1 MTRAIATTPSKM
13 PISMNK
19 TLLLASL
26 MVASNAFALSSDRGQ
41 PMLIDA
47 NYQKSTQSQT
57 GKAGDPDITK
67 LDGNVVVTQGS
78 MKAHADH
85 ATIYKNPSGVADKTG
100 NVGGITRVVLIGKQA
115 HLQQVHDGDCGLM
128 SADASTIDYL
138 NATGIAT
145 LTGAVV
151 VVQKGKGEFHGEH
164 MTYNTNTGEME
175 SGDLSATS
183 RVHMVMEP
191 KSEQAATA
199 TPNNCGYPVGKTKA
213 KTPAAEDQH

>member
-1 MTRAIATTPSKM
+1 MNNSLLVAACLLIAT
-13 PISMNK
+13 
-19 TLLLASL
+19 
-26 MVASNAFALSSDRGQ
+26 NAFALTSDRNQ

-85 ATIYKNPSGVADKTG
+85 ATIYKNPSGVADKSG
-100 NVGGITRVVLIGKQA
+100 NVGGITRVVLTGKQA
-115 HLQQVHDGDCGLM
+115 HLQQVHDGDCGLV
-128 SADASTIDYL
+128 SADANTIDYL

-145 LTGAVV
+145 LTGAVI
-151 VVQKGKGEFHGEH
+151 VVQKGKGEFHGER
-164 MTYNTNTGEME
+164 MIYNTNTGEME

-191 KSEQAATA
+191 KSEQAATSSE
-199 TPNNCGYPVGKTKA
+199 NNCGYPAGKARTK
-213 KTPAAEDQH
+213 KPAEEKKPAEDKH

>member
-1 MTRAIATTPSKM
+1 
-13 PISMNK
+13 MNRI
-19 TLLLASL
+19 LLLAGLLS
-26 MVASNAFALSSDRGQ
+26 ASHAFALSSDRNQ

-85 ATIYKNPSGVADKTG
+85 ATIYKNPSGVADKNG
-100 NVGGITRVVLIGKQA
+100 SVGGITRVVLTGKQA
-115 HLQQVHDGDCGLM
+115 HLQQVHDGDCGLV
-128 SADASTIDYL
+128 SADANTIDYL

-145 LTGAVV
+145 LTGAVI

-164 MTYNTNTGEME
+164 MIYNTNTGEME
-175 SGDLSATS
+175 SGDLSSTS

-191 KSEQAATA
+191 KSEQAAA
-199 TPNNCGYPVGKTKA
+199 SSENNCGYPAGKARA
-213 KTPAAEDQH
+213 KKPAGEKKPAEDKH

>member
-1 MTRAIATTPSKM
+1 
-13 PISMNK
+13 MNNS
-19 TLLLASL
+19 LLVVGCLL
-26 MVASNAFALSSDRGQ
+26 VASNAFALSSDRNQ

-85 ATIYKNPSGVADKTG
+85 ATIYKNPSGVADKNG
-100 NVGGITRVVLIGKQA
+100 GVGGITRVVLTGKQA
-115 HLQQVHDGDCGLM
+115 HLQQVHDGDCGLV
-128 SADASTIDYL
+128 SADANTIDYL

-145 LTGAVV
+145 LTGGVI

-164 MTYNTNTGEME
+164 MIYNTNTGEME
-175 SGDLSATS
+175 SGDLSSTS

-191 KSEQAATA
+191 KSEQAAA
-199 TPNNCGYPVGKTKA
+199 SSENNCGYPAGKARA
-213 KTPAAEDQH
+213 KKPAGEKKPAEDKH

>member
-1 MTRAIATTPSKM
+1 
-13 PISMNK
+13 MNNS
-19 TLLLASL
+19 LLFAGCLLA
-26 MVASNAFALSSDRGQ
+26 ASNAFALSSDRNQ

-57 GKAGDPDITK
+57 GKAGDSDITK

-85 ATIYKNPSGVADKTG
+85 AVIYKNPSGVTDKNG
-100 NVGGITRVVLIGKQA
+100 NAGAITRVVLTGKQA

-128 SADASTIDYL
+128 SADANTIDYL
-138 NATGIAT
+138 NSTGIAT
-145 LTGAVV
+145 LSGTVV

-175 SGDLSATS
+175 SGDLSSTS

-191 KSEQAATA
+191 KSEQAAASGTD
-199 TPNNCGYPVGKTKA
+199 NCGYPAGKA
-213 KTPAAEDQH
+213 KAKKSAEKSAEDKR

>member
-1 MTRAIATTPSKM
+1 
-13 PISMNK
+13 MNNS
-19 TLLLASL
+19 LLFAGCLL
-26 MVASNAFALSSDRGQ
+26 VASNAFALSSDRNQ

-57 GKAGDPDITK
+57 GKAGDSDITK

-85 ATIYKNPSGVADKTG
+85 ATIYKNPSGVTDKNG
-100 NVGGITRVVLIGKQA
+100 NAGAITRVVLTGKQA

-128 SADASTIDYL
+128 SADANTIDYL
-138 NATGIAT
+138 NSSGIAT

-151 VVQKGKGEFHGEH
+151 VMQKGKGEFHGEH

-175 SGDLSATS
+175 SGDLSSTS

-191 KSEQAATA
+191 KSEQAAA
-199 TPNNCGYPVGKTKA
+199 AASADNCGYPAGKA
-213 KTPAAEDQH
+213 KAKKSAEKAAEDKH

>member
-1 MTRAIATTPSKM
+1 
-13 PISMNK
+13 MNRI
-19 TLLLASL
+19 LLLAGLLS
-26 MVASNAFALSSDRGQ
+26 ASHAFALSSDRNQ

-67 LDGNVVVTQGS
+67 LDGNVVITQGS
-78 MKAHADH
+78 MKAHAEH
-85 ATIYKNPSGVADKTG
+85 ATIYKNPSGVTDKEG
-100 NVGGITRVVLIGKQA
+100 KVGGITRVVLTGKQA

-128 SADASTIDYL
+128 SADANTIDYL

-191 KSEQAATA
+191 KGEQAAA
-199 TPNNCGYPVGKTKA
+199 ASENNCGYPAGKA
-213 KTPAAEDQH
+213 KAKKAAEEKKPAEDKH